1 MSVSFTALSVIS
13 SGYMRYNAI
22 FFFLSFVFFD
32 EREGKG
38 EWEREMQEVHQ
49 NVNSDCSWEMELNF
63 VLCFVVLST
72 KNMYYVYN
80 VKKL

>member
-1 MSVSFTALSVIS
+1 
-13 SGYMRYNAI
+13 
-22 FFFLSFVFFD
+22 
-32 EREGKG
+32 
-38 EWEREMQEVHQ
+38 MQEVHQ

-63 VLCFVVLST
+63 VLCFVVLCT